1 MKKEVVVLFNFTFA
15 KLKQL
20 CDNMLQLIDRDKIEF
35 EDRGYNE
42 EKKAAFAAQ
51 IETFVS
57 IPSDETLDGIKQTTT
72 QDKDAIRKELEIAMR
87 GVISA
92 VQLVF
97 KNSPGKQV
105 EFGEFEITR
114 IKDNELVRNA
124 RLMETAA
131 AKYLTE
137 LADEGIND
145 TKISNLKELNSK
157 FDKAIDVQKKAITD
171 RNSVTERR
179 RIEANKLYEMLMDNS
194 ERGKSIFADVSQAKY
209 SDYVIYNT
217 KSGSEDEDENPD
229 NPSV

>member
-20 CDNMLQLIDRDKIEF
+20 CDNMIQLIDRDKIEF

-72 QDKDAIRKELEIAMR
+72 QDKDLIRKELEIAMR
-87 GVISA
+87 GMISA

-97 KNSPGKQV
+97 KNFPGKQV

-114 IKDNELVRNA
+114 LKDNELVRNA
-124 RLMETAA
+124 RLMKTAA
-131 AKYLTE
+131 AKYLGE
-137 LADEGIND
+137 LAAEGINEA
-145 TKISNLKELNSK
+145 KISTLESLNIK

-217 KSGSEDEDENPD
+217 KSGSEDEDETSD
-229 NPSV
+229 DPSV

>member
-57 IPSDETLDGIKQTTT
+57 IPSDETLDGMKQTTT

-92 VQLVF
+92 VQIVF
-97 KNSPGKQV
+97 KNFPGKQV

-124 RLMETAA
+124 RLMKTAA
-131 AKYLTE
+131 TKYLDE
-137 LADEGIND
+137 LAAEGINEA
-145 TKISNLKELNSK
+145 KISTLESLNVK
-157 FDKAIDVQKKAITD
+157 FDKAIDLQKKAITD

-179 RIEANKLYEMLMDNS
+179 RIEANKLYEILMDNS

-209 SDYVIYNT
+209 SDYVVYNT
-217 KSGSEDEDENPD
+217 KSGGNEEDENPD
-229 NPSV
+229 SPSV

>member
-1 MKKEVVVLFNFTFA
+1 MKKEVLVLFNFTFA

-20 CDNMLQLIDRDKIEF
+20 CDNMIQLIDRDKIEF

-87 GVISA
+87 GMISA

-97 KNSPGKQV
+97 KNFPGKQV

-114 IKDNELVRNA
+114 LKDNELVRNA
-124 RLMETAA
+124 RLMKTAA
-131 AKYLTE
+131 AKYLGE
-137 LADEGIND
+137 LAAEGINEA
-145 TKISNLKELNSK
+145 KISTLESLNIK

-217 KSGSEDEDENPD
+217 KSGSEDKDENPD